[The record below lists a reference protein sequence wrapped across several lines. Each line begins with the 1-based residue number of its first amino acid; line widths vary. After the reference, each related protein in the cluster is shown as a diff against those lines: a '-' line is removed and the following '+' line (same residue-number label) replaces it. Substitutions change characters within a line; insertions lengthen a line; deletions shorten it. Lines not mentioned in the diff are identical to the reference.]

1 MKPSHLRLE
10 NLTLYSDA
18 SEGGEKSMPFLLME
32 KNRAEVN
39 AAMIIANSLERLANV
54 IEENLKPLKAV
65 IEMAA
70 KEEGS

>member
-1 MKPSHLRLE
+1 MKAPHIRLE
-10 NLTLYSDA
+10 NLTLYSDE
-18 SEGGEKSMPFLLME
+18 SEGGIPFKPSILME
-32 KNRAEVN
+32 QSAEVN